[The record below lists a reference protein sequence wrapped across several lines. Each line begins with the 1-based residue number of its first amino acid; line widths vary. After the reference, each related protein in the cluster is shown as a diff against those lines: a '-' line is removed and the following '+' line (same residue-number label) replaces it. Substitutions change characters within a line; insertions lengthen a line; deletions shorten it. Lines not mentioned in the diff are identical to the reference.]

1 MNEETMKVL
10 KMLEEGKIDAQKAG
24 ELIEVLNASNKNVPA
39 VGGPVLGSNVDKML
53 KIRVNTQK
61 GENVNVNIPVKF
73 IKTLGGAIKRIPKV
87 DGVEGVEDIDI
98 QAILQAVGD
107 GLDGKIVD
115 IKSDKGDNV
124 EIVVE

>member
-1 MNEETMKVL
+1 MNDEVMKVL

-24 ELIEVLNASNKNVPA
+24 ELIEVLNASKTIAPA
-39 VGGPVLGSNVDKML
+39 VFNSDKML
-53 KIRVNTQK
+53 KIKVNSQN
-61 GENVNVNIPVKF
+61 GDNVNVNIPVKF

-87 DGVEGVEDIDI
+87 EGVEGIEDIDI

-115 IKSDKGDNV
+115 IKSENGDIV